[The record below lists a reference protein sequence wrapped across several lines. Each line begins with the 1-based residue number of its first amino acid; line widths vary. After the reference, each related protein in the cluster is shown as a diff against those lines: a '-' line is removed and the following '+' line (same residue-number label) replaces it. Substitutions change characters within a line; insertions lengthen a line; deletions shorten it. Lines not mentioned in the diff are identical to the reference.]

1 VHFHSISDPAP
12 RRQPFVVR
20 AVMGQAGPVED
31 PTDPVL
37 VRRAAVLRW
46 CDLGQRVGYLCFG
59 ASVVL
64 FVIGFVVQFPAWLV
78 TVIVGLM
85 VAGSIVLLPAIIF
98 GYAAKAAEKE
108 ERGEKFGY

>member
-1 VHFHSISDPAP
+1 MCGRLSGVS
-12 RRQPFVVR
+12 
-20 AVMGQAGPVED
+20 D

-46 CDLGQRVGYLCFG
+46 CDLGQRAGYLCFG

-64 FVIGFVVQFPAWLV
+64 FVIGFVIQFPGWLV
-78 TVIVGLM
+78 TVIIVLM
-85 VAGSIVLLPAIIF
+85 VAGSVVLLPAIIL

>member
-1 VHFHSISDPAP
+1 MHVT
-12 RRQPFVVR
+12 
-20 AVMGQAGPVED
+20 D

-46 CDLGQRVGYLCFG
+46 CDLGQRTGYLCFA

-64 FVIGFVVQFPAWLV
+64 FVIGFIVQFPAWLV

-85 VAGSIVLLPAIIF
+85 VVGSVVLLPAIIL
-98 GYAAKAAEKE
+98 GYAAKAADKE
-108 ERGEKFGY
+108 DRGEKFGY